1 MGNAAST
8 STRGSEYRR
17 SDKPRATAH
26 PTTTHRHC
34 LTRGC
39 LRGIITSNISPPS
52 IRETMAEVPI
62 GINILQPLEI
72 VAISAN
78 ESLVLDGGTGF
89 LKAGYAGQV
98 RYHPTTAMSFSS
110 NY

>member
-1 MGNAAST
+1 
-8 STRGSEYRR
+8 
-17 SDKPRATAH
+17 
-26 PTTTHRHC
+26 
-34 LTRGC
+34 
-39 LRGIITSNISPPS
+39 
-52 IRETMAEVPI
+52 MAEVPI
-62 GINILQPLEI
+62 GINSLYSPEI
-72 VAISAN
+72 VANSTD